1 MFDKFCDYMYYL
13 LTSPFKKVKKSLNQW
28 YILFKVLG
36 RRFDDAMESLYRA
49 GEQTMVATC
58 DPEMLLE
65 HAKDRGMKR
74 YDGEE
79 MENFRARI
87 AMYREVC
94 RLGGTRQGVV
104 MAVRAIG
111 YGDAA
116 IKTAKELKG
125 TDERWAEFYVLI
137 RIQVGQGFP
146 IPFHILQKEVRT
158 WKDVGAKDNYQ
169 FTIENTDRTNETYGT
184 FRAVPRLSVC
194 VPEETGTS
202 IVCRMGIENELN
214 PGLTINIKNDL
225 WYWNGEHRLDGKQL
239 LDAYERTEEMS

>member
-36 RRFDDAMESLYRA
+36 GRFDDAMEGLYRA

-58 DPEMLLE
+58 DPDMLPV
-65 HAKDRGMKR
+65 HARDRGMKR

-79 MENFRARI
+79 TENFRSRI

-94 RLGGTRQGVV
+94 RLGGTRQGV
-104 MAVRAIG
+104 MTAVRAIG

-116 IKTAKELKG
+116 IKTAREYKG
-125 TDERWAEFYVLI
+125 DDERWAEFYVLI
-137 RIQVGQGFP
+137 RLAAGQEFP
-146 IPFHILQKEVRT
+146 IPFHVLKKEVRT

-169 FTIENTDRTNETYGT
+169 FIIENTDRTNEIYGT
-184 FRAVPRLSVC
+184 FRPVPRLPVC
-194 VPEETGTS
+194 VSEEMGTRM
-202 IVCRMGIENELN
+202 VCHMEIENGLES
-214 PGLTINIKNDL
+214 GLTVNIKNNL
-225 WYWNGEHRLDGKQL
+225 WHWDGTHKLDGKQI
-239 LDAYERTEEMS
+239 LDAYERTEVMS